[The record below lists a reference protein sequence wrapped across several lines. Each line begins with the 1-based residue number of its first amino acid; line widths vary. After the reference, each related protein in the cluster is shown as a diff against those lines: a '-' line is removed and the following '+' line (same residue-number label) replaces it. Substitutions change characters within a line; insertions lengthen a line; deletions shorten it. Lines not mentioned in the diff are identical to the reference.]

1 MLFSYNWLK
10 EYIDDIP
17 LPLVLAERLT
27 MAGIEVERITDTSNG
42 VKGVITAVVLR
53 VGDHPNADRLK
64 LCEVSTG
71 SDTFNIVCGAGNMKP
86 GDKVALALCGAELP
100 GGVRIKKSKIRGVE
114 SEGMLCS
121 EPELGLK
128 ETSKGIMILPED
140 TVINIDF
147 NEALG
152 MNDFILDINIT
163 PNRPDLLS
171 IKGLAREVSALY
183 GSLLKVRE
191 TRVEESGQAVDGIIN
206 IAIESPDACGRYTAR
221 AVLGASIGPSPDF
234 IRRRLES
241 MGIRPVN
248 NAVDITNY
256 VMLELGAPLHA
267 FDLDKIQGRIIRIRM
282 TKEGEDIE
290 TIDKKERRL
299 PRGIPVIADSSGPV
313 AIAGVMGGERT
324 GITDFTESILI
335 ESAWFPPAIVRKA
348 CRALELSTDSSYR
361 FERGVDIEAV
371 SDALDGAASLIAW
384 LSGGT
389 VAKGA
394 INIYPQKRVQGPIR
408 FSPKKAER
416 LLGVPL
422 DTVSAAAIF
431 KRLGMTVDD
440 AKDDDIRVS
449 APSYRFDINEEA
461 DLVEEAA
468 RLTGYGSIPETLPQ
482 AGFQLPSRP
491 HLSVIRKRAAE
502 ALVGLGFLEVIN
514 YSFVSKVSFSLS
526 GKDVSGGITILNPIT
541 EDQTV
546 LRNALVP
553 SLLGNL
559 RLNLSR
565 KNANI
570 KIFEI
575 APVFLPSG
583 AKLPQERWM
592 IAGLMHGLKWGE
604 TWNTPKEWFD
614 FYDVKGAV
622 ESLAGCLAI
631 RPEEFDV
638 RPVPTGTPLM
648 HPGHS
653 AEFVLSNRVS
663 GYFGELH
670 PDVCA
675 GHELRRPAYVFEL
688 DLEALAG
695 HSLTQRR
702 YTGMARFPESMRDIA
717 FIIGKDVEFRQIIN
731 AIRELDMKLIEKVE
745 VFDVYY
751 GPSVPVGR
759 LSMAIRVTYR
769 SVAGT
774 LRQEQV
780 DELHSKV
787 GSLITSR
794 FGAVIRGEASVSG

>member
-17 LPLVLAERLT
+17 LPLELAERLT

-71 SDTFNIVCGAGNMKP
+71 ADTFNIVCGAANMKA
-86 GDKVALALCGAELP
+86 GDKVALALSGAELP

-128 ETSKGIMILPED
+128 ETSKGIMLLPED
-140 TVINIDF
+140 TVIGIDF
-147 NEALG
+147 NEAVGL
-152 MNDFILDINIT
+152 NDFILDINIT

-171 IKGLAREVSALY
+171 VKGLAREVSALY
-183 GSLLKVRE
+183 GSLVKVRE
-191 TRVEESGQAVDGIIN
+191 TRVEESGQAAEAIIN
-206 IAIESPDACGRYTAR
+206 IAIESPEACGRYTAR

-234 IRRRLES
+234 ITRRLES

-256 VMLELGAPLHA
+256 VMLELGSPLHA
-267 FDLDKIQGRIIRIRM
+267 FDLDKIQGRLIRIRM
-282 TKEGEDIE
+282 SKEGEDIE
-290 TIDKKERRL
+290 TIDKKARRL
-299 PRGIPVIADSSGPV
+299 PGGIPVIADSSGPV
-313 AIAGVMGGERT
+313 AVAGVMGGERT
-324 GITDFTESILI
+324 AITDSTQSILI
-335 ESAWFPPAIVRKA
+335 ESAWFDPAKVRKA
-348 CRALELSTDSSYR
+348 CRALQLSTDSSYR
-361 FERGVDIEAV
+361 FERGVDIEAA
-371 SDALDGAASLIAW
+371 SDALDVAASLIAW

-394 INIYPQKRVQGPIR
+394 INIYPRKWAPCPIG

-422 DTVSAAAIF
+422 DIAGAAAIF
-431 KRLGMTVDD
+431 KRLGMTVGV
-440 AKDDDIRVS
+440 AKDGDMVVN
-449 APSYRFDINEEA
+449 APSYRFDIKEEA

-468 RLTGYGSIPETLPQ
+468 RLTGYGRIPETLPQ
-482 AGFQLPSRP
+482 AALQLPSRP

-502 ALVGLGFLEVIN
+502 ALVGHGFLEVIN
-514 YSFVSKVSFSLS
+514 YSFVSKGSFSLS
-526 GKDVSGGITILNPIT
+526 GKDASGGVTILNPIT
-541 EDQTV
+541 EEQTV

-553 SLLGNL
+553 SLLDNL
-559 RLNLSR
+559 KLNLSR

-575 APVFLPSG
+575 APVFMPSD
-583 AKLPQERWM
+583 AKLPQEKWM
-592 IAGLMHGLKWGE
+592 LAGLMHGLKWGE
-604 TWNTPKEWFD
+604 AWNTPKEWFD

-622 ESLAGCLAI
+622 ESLAGCLSI
-631 RPEEFDV
+631 RPDEFDV

-653 AEFVLSNRVS
+653 AEVVLGAKGC

-670 PDVCA
+670 PDVC
-675 GHELRRPAYVFEL
+675 GGYELRRPAYVFEL
-688 DLEALAG
+688 DLEAFAG
-695 HSLTQRR
+695 YSLTQRR
-702 YTGMARFPESMRDIA
+702 YTGLARFPESMRDIA
-717 FIIGKDVEFRQIIN
+717 FIIGKDVEFRQIIS

-751 GPSVPVGR
+751 GPSVPVDR

-769 SVAGT
+769 SAAGT

-794 FGAVIRGEASVSG
+794 FGAVIRGDASVSG